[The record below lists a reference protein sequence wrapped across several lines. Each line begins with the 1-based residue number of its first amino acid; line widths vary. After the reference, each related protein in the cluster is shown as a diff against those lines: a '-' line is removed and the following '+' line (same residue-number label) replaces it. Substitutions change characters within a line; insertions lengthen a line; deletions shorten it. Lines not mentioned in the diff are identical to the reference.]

1 MPDLIPTP
9 QEQLK
14 FLKQIQQ
21 ILHSG
26 SFSSTYK
33 FALLMSLSRLAIEQG
48 NDTGEILKLDY
59 LDIAEKFIDLYW
71 KQSLPFHFNENEPFQ
86 LKQNNGKQAGI
97 VSLIY
102 GAQQTHKSLAMV
114 RRNHTYWPQLKKK
127 VADIVKKMPVTY
139 LQNLKGQNVE
149 FLYRLEDSQKQLVLL
164 PNVMYCLRQFSE
176 IIEELCQKKWID
188 FVRLNK
194 GNLLVLDGLPDLATF
209 MFEPSR
215 NQLRQ
220 VGEFLVDLQACR
232 CFYCQKP
239 IKQNKWAVDHFI
251 PWAMYPADTG
261 HNFVLA
267 DEKCNLAK
275 SDFLA
280 SKEFLLQWQE
290 RNKNFDYLITEQV
303 SKLGFLTDIERS
315 HSVANWAY
323 TQAEEN
329 GYLLW
334 ELLI

>member
-9 QEQLK
+9 QQQLK

-139 LQNLKGQNVE
+139 VQNLKGQNVE

-315 HSVANWAY
+315 HSVVNWAY

-334 ELLI
+334 INKL

>member
-9 QEQLK
+9 QQQLK

-127 VADIVKKMPVTY
+127 VVDIVKKMPVTY

-303 SKLGFLTDIERS
+303 SKLGFLTDIARS

-329 GYLLW
+329 GYIFW
-334 ELLI
+334 YN

>member
-1 MPDLIPTP
+1 MSVSIPTP
-9 QEQLK
+9 QQQLK

-26 SFSSTYK
+26 NFSSTYK

-48 NDTGEILKLDY
+48 KDTGESLILDY

-71 KQSLPFHFNENEPFQ
+71 KQTLPFHFNENEPFQ

-102 GAQQTHKSLAMV
+102 SAQQTHKSLAMV

-251 PWAMYPADTG
+251 PWTMYPADTG

-280 SKEFLLQWQE
+280 SKEFLLKWQE

-323 TQAEEN
+323 GQAEEN
-329 GYLLW
+329 GYIFW
-334 ELLI
+334 YN